1 MTDGLIMA
9 IQIIMALSLLVFI
22 HELGHFLFARL
33 FGARVERFF
42 LFFDAFGIALWK
54 KKIGDTVYGIGWLPL
69 GGYVKIAGMID
80 ESLDTT
86 SQQSDPKPWEFR
98 SKPAWQRLLI
108 ILGGILFNIIAG
120 FVIYGFYLLNYEKT
134 YIPIEALKPE
144 GLYVYDAGKNL
155 GLQTGDLVIAINNK
169 EAHRLKDIA
178 GIRMNF
184 AQDFTVLRNGNTIQ
198 VEVPDTI
205 LMMDYIQ
212 KHGILYRPYKVALQ
226 IDSVL
231 PDGPAAKAGLQKGDT
246 IWRIND
252 VPIFEIDM
260 LPKFLE
266 SFKNDTI
273 NVVIRRQGKLISKT
287 AYIDTSGRLG
297 ILIQPILLYPREEY
311 SIGKSF
317 KYALI
322 ESMEFIYY
330 NAIGLGYIISGKVS
344 AKESIHSPIALARL
358 YGSEINWGRFWRLTA
373 LISLILA
380 FVNFLPIP
388 ALDGGYALLILIEMI
403 TGYKP
408 GPKFMEYFVR
418 VGLIL
423 LLLLMGYAF
432 IKDIIVLILGG

>member
-1 MTDGLIMA
+1 MSDGLIMA

-33 FGARVERFF
+33 FGVRVERFF
-42 LFFDAFGIALWK
+42 LFFDAFGIALWE

-80 ESLDTT
+80 ESLDTS
-86 SQQSDPKPWEFR
+86 SQQHEPKPWEFR

-108 ILGGILFNIIAG
+108 ILGGIIFNIIFG
-120 FVIYGFYLLNYEKT
+120 FLIYGFYLLKYEKT
-134 YIPIEALKPE
+134 YIPLEALRQD
-144 GLYVYDAGKNL
+144 GLYVYESGEKL
-155 GLQTGDLVIAINNK
+155 GFQHRDLVTAINGK
-169 EAHRLKDIA
+169 EAHRLKDIL
-178 GIRMNF
+178 GIRVNF
-184 AQDFTVLRNGNTIQ
+184 AEEFTVLRNGNTFLLEI
-198 VEVPDTI
+198 PDSI
-205 LMMDYIQ
+205 LMMDYIR
-212 KHGILYRPYKVALQ
+212 KHGFPYRPYKVALK

-231 PDGPAAKAGLQKGDT
+231 PNMPADRAGIQKGDT
-246 IWRIND
+246 LWKINNK
-252 VPIFEIDM
+252 PIFEIDV

-266 SFKNDTI
+266 QFKNDTI
-273 NVVIRRQGKLISKT
+273 TVVVRRQGKEISIPVF
-287 AYIDTSGRLG
+287 IDTSGKMG
-297 ILIQPILLYPREEY
+297 ILIEPILLYPRKEY
-311 SIGKSF
+311 SVGQAF
-317 KYALI
+317 KFAFS

-330 NAIGLGYIISGKVS
+330 NAIGLGYIITGKVS

-388 ALDGGYALLILIEMI
+388 ALDGGYALLLLIEML
-403 TGYKP
+403 TGYRP
-408 GPKFMEYFVR
+408 SPKFMEYFVR

>member
-1 MTDGLIMA
+1 MSDGLIMA
-9 IQIIMALSLLVFI
+9 FQIILALSFLVFI

-33 FGARVERFF
+33 FGTRVERFF

-80 ESLDTT
+80 ESLDTS
-86 SQQSDPKPWEFR
+86 SQQREPQPWEFR
-98 SKPAWQRLLI
+98 SKPAWQRLII
-108 ILGGILFNIIAG
+108 ILGGIIFNIIAG
-120 FVIYGFYLLNYEKT
+120 FVIYGFYLINYEKT
-134 YIPIEALKPE
+134 YIPLEALKPE

-155 GLQTGDLVIAINNK
+155 GLKTGDLVIAINDK
-169 EAHRLKDIA
+169 EAHRLKDIV

-184 AQDFTVLRNGNTIQ
+184 AEEFTVDRNGNVFHLT
-198 VEVPDTI
+198 VPDTI

-212 KHGILYRPYKVALQ
+212 KHGILYRPYKVALI

-231 PDGPAAKAGLQKGDT
+231 PEKPAAKAGLQKGDT
-246 IWRIND
+246 LWKINET
-252 VPIFEIDM
+252 PIFEIDV

-266 SFKNDTI
+266 EFKTDSIT
-273 NVVIRRQGKLISKT
+273 VIVKRQGKLVKKI

-297 ILIQPILLYPREEY
+297 ILIKPALLYPKEEY
-311 SIGKSF
+311 SISQAF

-330 NAIGLGYIISGKVS
+330 NAVGLGYIFTGKVS

-358 YGSEINWGRFWRLTA
+358 YGGDIDWGRFWRLTA

-388 ALDGGYALLILIEMI
+388 ALDGGYALLILIEML

-408 GPKFMEYFVR
+408 GPRFMEYFVR

>member
-1 MTDGLIMA
+1 MSDGLIMA
-9 IQIIMALSLLVFI
+9 FQIILALSFLVFI

-33 FGARVERFF
+33 FGTRVERFF

-98 SKPAWQRLLI
+98 SKPAWQRLII
-108 ILGGILFNIIAG
+108 ILGGIIFNIIAG
-120 FVIYGFYLLNYEKT
+120 FVIYGFYLVNYEKT
-134 YIPIEALKPE
+134 YIPLEALKPE

-155 GLQTGDLVIAINNK
+155 GLKTGDLVTAINDK
-169 EAHRLKDIA
+169 EAHRLKDII

-184 AQDFTVLRNGNTIQ
+184 AEEFTVERNGNVFHITI
-198 VEVPDTI
+198 PDTI

-212 KHGILYRPYKVALQ
+212 KHGILYRPYKVAL
-226 IDSVL
+226 IVDSVL
-231 PDGPAAKAGLQKGDT
+231 PGKPAANAGLHKGDT
-246 IWRIND
+246 LWKINET
-252 VPIFEIDM
+252 PIFEIDI

-266 SFKNDTI
+266 DFRNDSITI
-273 NVVIRRQGKLISKT
+273 VVRRKGKLIERT
-287 AYIDTSGRLG
+287 VYIDTSGRLG
-297 ILIQPILLYPREEY
+297 ILIKPALLYPKEEY
-311 SIGKSF
+311 SIYQAF
-317 KYALI
+317 RYALI

-330 NAIGLGYIISGKVS
+330 NAVGLGYIFTGKVS

-358 YGSEINWGRFWRLTA
+358 YGGDIDWGRFWRLTA

-388 ALDGGYALLILIEMI
+388 ALDGGYALLILIEML

-408 GPKFMEYFVR
+408 GPRFMEYFVR